1 MEGYVCQLAAKQRL
15 YVSAQEWPPGSY
27 HKGQDTEIVRSIQ
40 AWLDAFWPKMAA
52 RDWTCSVLKR
62 HLTGQ
67 SQHALFNPRP
77 EEDDAFS
84 ETGFRMPPGCMM
96 GYIDGVPV
104 TKRCPDCEEVQFQ
117 WLVQCAFPEGYV
129 LEQRH

>member
-1 MEGYVCQLAAKQRL
+1 MEGQVCPLAAKQRL
-15 YVSAQEWPPGSY
+15 YASAQEWPPGGY
-27 HKGQDTEIVRSIQ
+27 HKGEDTETARSIQ

-67 SQHALFNPRP
+67 SQHALINPQP
-77 EEDDAFS
+77 ENEAFS
-84 ETGFRMPPGCMM
+84 ETGSITPPGCMM
-96 GYIDGVPV
+96 GYLDFVPV
-104 TKRCPDCEEVQFQ
+104 TKRCSDCEEVEFQ
-117 WLVQCAFPEGYV
+117 WVVQCAFPEGYV